1 MFLEGDINT
10 NSLAPKIATELGLPR
25 AVTNVVL
32 DLIPTKAEID
42 VRLVE
47 LEKILAG
54 QPAAVAI
61 AEGYPSSIERI
72 AAWTS
77 DLEAKKLVLA
87 PLSALADK
95 QLLE

>member
-1 MFLEGDINT
+1 MFLEGTINSD
-10 NSLAPKIATELGLPR
+10 SLASKIATEIGLPR
-25 AVTNVVL
+25 AVTNIVL
-32 DLIPTKAEID
+32 DSIPTKAEID
-42 VRLVE
+42 AQLVE
-47 LEKILAG
+47 LEAVLAG